1 MTHFPDQPLR
11 HDPAAGHPLIH
22 DGDGLTP
29 EWLTAVLRAAGALSD
44 GAVTGVTQEP
54 IGHGMLG
61 LNLRLKLTYDG
72 DASGAPERLVAKMAA
87 LGEESRES
95 GASLNLYVRET
106 RFYQELAPR
115 IRTGLPRAFFADHS
129 DDGRTFCLLFE
140 DMAPARM
147 GDQLEGCSVADARA
161 AMKTAAALHAPLW
174 EDPALP
180 KMEWIDRSTVT
191 ALYQQTLPNYL
202 PEFEKRMKHL
212 LEPEAMNV
220 AKGYAAC
227 IEKYFTLH
235 AAPWT
240 VSHQDYRLD
249 NMMFDARGGALPL
262 AVLDWQTFVPG
273 PGALDVSYF
282 NGAGLLPDDRR
293 HHEESLARLYHE
305 ALQAQGVSDYSWAQ
319 CWHDYR
325 LHAAH
330 GLNMS
335 IVGTAITTP
344 TERGDRM
351 LSTMVNRHARQMIDL
366 GTLALIESA

>member
-1 MTHFPDQPLR
+1 
-11 HDPAAGHPLIH
+11 
-22 DGDGLTP
+22 
-29 EWLTAVLRAAGALSD
+29 
-44 GAVTGVTQEP
+44 
-54 IGHGMLG
+54 
-61 LNLRLKLTYDG
+61 
-72 DASGAPERLVAKMAA
+72 
-87 LGEESRES
+87 
-95 GASLNLYVRET
+95 
-106 RFYQELAPR
+106 
-115 IRTGLPRAFFADHS
+115 
-129 DDGRTFCLLFE
+129 
-140 DMAPARM
+140 
-147 GDQLEGCSVADARA
+147 
-161 AMKTAAALHAPLW
+161 
-174 EDPALP
+174 
-180 KMEWIDRSTVT
+180 
-191 ALYQQTLPNYL
+191 
-202 PEFEKRMKHL
+202 
-212 LEPEAMNV
+212 MNV